1 VTVAEFVERER
12 AQLRRTHLVTAVAL
26 VLAATTAV
34 VALGVLVLGG
44 SRWLALPRAAPFA
57 VWLVLAAVNAFV
69 ARWAWRR
76 LVLAAARDRVAA
88 EIEREQ
94 ALRAGALRGVL
105 EAATSGALGRYA
117 ASGMAARLRSGG
129 PRLAPGLQRAASR
142 RALRMLAAALVAGV
156 LLGGVAPVYGDGL
169 MAILRPIRAWRGTL
183 LPPIEFAD
191 LPAAIVRGE
200 SLRLRVRAPR
210 RTAIVVHGRAT
221 GEGWRAMPL
230 PIGAASGEA
239 VADFGAVRGDLT
251 IVATD
256 GRSATDTVVVRV
268 VDRPFVGAVSIR
280 AVYPAYLR
288 RDPEGLPAGEPARVP
303 QGTTIVV
310 AGRAS
315 TVLTDV
321 RLVGPSGEIPLPADG
336 RAFEGR
342 FQARATGTWTWLARG
357 AGGPIADVPLPIE
370 LQVVADSAP
379 RVQLVAPAS
388 DTAVAASDQVVLRVS
403 ASDDHGLAVVA
414 LHARR
419 RAASE
424 RATRAARPA
433 PPGVQRI
440 PAPQVPIWD
449 GAVTVDLASWGLEP
463 GDALALRIVATD
475 NSPWAQTGASR
486 ELVLTVP
493 TMEERRA
500 MARGAGDSAVR
511 DARSAAEAQR
521 SLARRTE
528 EAARERGQ
536 RGQSRSSNESAAAMP
551 RAGET
556 PAMSYEQ
563 SEHARSIAKD
573 QQAVAERMEALRKSA
588 AALEQQLRQAGALD
602 SSLARQ
608 LRDVQQLLREALTP
622 ELMEQMRKLEE
633 AAQRLSG
640 NDAREAMRDLAAMQ
654 QRLREQL
661 EKSAEMLKRA
671 AYEGA
676 MQTLRDEAKELAKKE
691 RAFADSAAKGAD
703 PRSQSE
709 DARRLSERSE
719 RFKDNVETLQER
731 LARDRADAA
740 AKNTDAARRHAE
752 AGEERMREAA
762 QAAQREAQR
771 AERADAEKARGA
783 DQKSSAQDRRADRQG
798 QRAGEAP
805 SQRTGQRAERSQ
817 EQPAAGQSQDRQ
829 GAGEQRAREAAG
841 QMDNAAQA
849 MQDARDAQ
857 VQEWKKELTSELDQS
872 VQELLQMARQESALE
887 QQARSGRT
895 SQEQMR
901 GRQSSVQQGLDQ
913 AGKRLQ
919 EAGKKSALLSGRS
932 QRAMADAKQKVGE
945 ATRQLSGREGD
956 GRSPGSQAASALGEA
971 ADALNRAA
979 ASLARDRERA
989 NGASSASGFAEMLQQ
1004 MQEMAKR
1011 QGAINSQAQGLLS
1024 MPGGQGS
1031 PGAQATAQALARQQR
1046 SVAQQLDELGDAPGA
1061 NRAAELAREARRLA
1075 EALEGGRL
1083 DAATLAR
1090 QEQLFRRLLDA
1101 GRSLEKDEREDSD
1114 RREAKAAVGAEGFT
1128 PENINATGRA
1138 GTRFREPTWDELRGL
1153 TADERRAILE
1163 YFKRIN
1169 VERP

>member
-12 AQLRRTHLVTAVAL
+12 ARLRRAHLVTAVAL
-26 VLAATTAV
+26 VAAATSAV

-44 SRWLALPRAAPFA
+44 SRWLSLPRATPFM
-57 VWLVLAAVNAFV
+57 VWLALAVVNALV
-69 ARWAWRR
+69 ARWAWGR
-76 LVLAAARDRVAA
+76 LVRGAARAHVAA

-94 ALRAGALRGVL
+94 ALRAGALRGVM
-105 EAATSGALGRYA
+105 EAAASGALGRHA
-117 ASGMAARLRSGG
+117 ASGMAERLGAGG
-129 PRLAPGLQRAASR
+129 PRLAPGLQRAARR
-142 RALRMLAAALVAGV
+142 RATRMLAAALVAGM

-169 MAILRPIRAWRGTL
+169 MAILRPVRAWRGTL

-210 RTAIVVHGRAT
+210 RTKVVLHGRAT
-221 GEGWRAMPL
+221 GEGWRAMSL
-230 PIGAASGEA
+230 PVSAASGEA
-239 VADFGAVRGDLT
+239 IANLGAVRGDLT

-256 GRSATDTVVVRV
+256 GRSATDTAIVRV
-268 VDRPFVGAVSIR
+268 VDRPFVGAVSMR

-288 RDPEGLPAGEPARVP
+288 REAEGLPAGEPARVP
-303 QGTTIVV
+303 QGTSITI

-315 TVLTDV
+315 TVLADV
-321 RLVGPSGEIPLPADG
+321 RLVGAAGEIPLRAAG
-336 RAFEGR
+336 RAFDGR
-342 FQARATGTWTWLARG
+342 FEARTSGTWTWAARG
-357 AGGPIADVPLPIE
+357 TGGPIADVPLPIE
-370 LQVVADSAP
+370 LQVVPDSAP
-379 RVQLVAPAS
+379 RVQLIAPAS
-388 DTAVAASDQVVLRVS
+388 DTAVAAGDRVALRVS
-403 ASDDHGLAVVA
+403 ASDDHGLAGIA

-419 RAASE
+419 RAAGAREGARGAPAESGE
-424 RATRAARPA
+424 RAGGGERPG
-433 PPGVQRI
+433 PPGVQRV
-440 PAPQVPIWD
+440 PAPQAPLWD
-449 GAVTVDLASWGLEP
+449 GTVTVDLASWGLEP

-475 NSPWAQTGASR
+475 NSPWGQTGESR
-486 ELVLTVP
+486 ELVLKIP
-493 TMEERRA
+493 TIEERRA

-511 DARSAAEAQR
+511 DARSAAAAQR
-521 SLARRTE
+521 SLERRTE

-536 RGQSRSSNESAAAMP
+536 RGQSRSSNEGANAMS

-563 SEHARSIAKD
+563 SEHARAIAKD

-622 ELMEQMRKLEE
+622 ELMAQMRKLEE

-640 NDAREAMRDLAAMQ
+640 NDARDAMRDLAAMQ

-676 MQTLRDEAKELAKKE
+676 MQTLRDEAKDLAKTE
-691 RAFADSAAKGAD
+691 REFADSAATDAD
-703 PRSQSE
+703 PRAQRE
-709 DARRLSERSE
+709 DARKLSERSE
-719 RFKDNVETLQER
+719 RFADEVEKLQER

-752 AGEERMREAA
+752 AGEDRMREAA
-762 QAAQREAQR
+762 RAAQRA
-771 AERADAEKARGA
+771 AERAEQAERAKAGRSGEQA
-783 DQKSSAQDRRADRQG
+783 SERAG
-798 QRAGEAP
+798 QR
-805 SQRTGQRAERSQ
+805 GQQ
-817 EQPAAGQSQDRQ
+817 QPGAGQSQEGP
-829 GAGEQRAREAAG
+829 GAAEQRAREAAG
-841 QMDNAAQA
+841 QMENAAQA
-849 MQDARDAQ
+849 MQEARDAQ

-895 SQEQMR
+895 SADQMR
-901 GRQSSVQQGLDQ
+901 GRQSSIQQGLDL
-913 AGKRLQ
+913 ANKRLQ
-919 EAGKKSALLSGRS
+919 EEGKKSALLSGRS
-932 QRAMADAKQKVGE
+932 QRAMADARQKVGE
-945 ATRQLSGREGD
+945 ATRQLSGREGE
-956 GRSPGSQAASALGEA
+956 GRAAGSQSAGALGEA

-979 ASLARDRERA
+979 ASLARDREKA
-989 NGASSASGFAEMLQQ
+989 NSASSASGFAELLQQ

-1101 GRSLEKDEREDSD
+1101 GRSLEKDEREDSE
-1114 RREAKAAVGAEGFT
+1114 RREAKAAVGAEAYT
-1128 PENINATGRA
+1128 PGNTNATGRA
-1138 GTRFREPTWDELRGL
+1138 ATRFREPTWDELRGL
-1153 TADERRAILE
+1153 SADERRAILE

>member
-12 AQLRRTHLVTAVAL
+12 ARLRRAHLVSAVAL
-26 VLAATTAV
+26 TVAVTSAV

-44 SRWLALPRAAPFA
+44 SRWLSLPRATPFV
-57 VWLVLAAVNAFV
+57 VWLVLGVVNAFV

-76 LVLAAARDRVAA
+76 LVRGAARERVAT

-94 ALRAGALRGVL
+94 ALRAGALRGAM
-105 EAATSGALGRYA
+105 EAAGSGALGRHA
-117 ASGMAARLRSGG
+117 ASGMAERLRAGG
-129 PRLAPGLQRAASR
+129 PRLAPGLQRAARR
-142 RALRMLAAALVAGV
+142 RATRMLAAALVAGV
-156 LLGGVAPVYGDGL
+156 LLGGVAPIYGDGL
-169 MAILRPIRAWRGTL
+169 MAILRPVRAWRGTL

-191 LPAAIVRGE
+191 LPTAIVRGE
-200 SLRLRVRAPR
+200 SLRLRIRAPR
-210 RTAIVVHGRAT
+210 RTTLTLHQRAT
-221 GEGWRAMPL
+221 GEGWRAMSL
-230 PIGAASGEA
+230 PVNAASGEA
-239 VADFGAVRGDLT
+239 TASLGAVRGDLT
-251 IVATD
+251 VVATD
-256 GRSATDTVVVRV
+256 GRSTTDTAIVRV
-268 VDRPFVGAVSIR
+268 VDRPFVGAVSMR

-303 QGTTIVV
+303 QGTWITV

-321 RLVGPSGEIPLPADG
+321 RLVGPAGEVALRPTGHAFDG
-336 RAFEGR
+336 RFE
-342 FQARATGTWTWLARG
+342 ARASGTWTWAARG
-357 AGGPIADVPLPIE
+357 TAGPVADVPLPIE
-370 LQVVADSAP
+370 LQVVPDSAP
-379 RVQLVAPAS
+379 RVQLIAPAT
-388 DTAVAASDQVVLRVS
+388 DTAVAAGDRVVLRVS
-403 ASDDHGLAVVA
+403 ASDDHGLALIA

-419 RAASE
+419 RAAG
-424 RATRAARPA
+424 ARAAAGERPG
-433 PPGVQRI
+433 PPGIQRI
-440 PAPQVPIWD
+440 PAPQVPLWD
-449 GAVTVDLASWGLEP
+449 GAVTVDLAAWGLEP

-475 NSPWAQTGASR
+475 NSPWGQTGASR
-486 ELVLTVP
+486 ELVLKVP
-493 TMEERRA
+493 TMEERRTL
-500 MARGAGDSAVR
+500 ARSAGDSAVR
-511 DARSAAEAQR
+511 EARSAAEAQR
-521 SLARRTE
+521 NLARRTE

-536 RGQSRSSNESAAAMP
+536 RGQSQSSNETANATP

-563 SEHARSIAKD
+563 SEHARSIAKE

-622 ELMEQMRKLEE
+622 ELMAQMRKLEE

-640 NDAREAMRDLAAMQ
+640 NDARDAMRDLTAMQ

-676 MQTLRDEAKELAKKE
+676 MQTLRDEAKDLAKND
-691 RAFADSAAKGAD
+691 RQFADSAAKGAD
-703 PRSQSE
+703 
-709 DARRLSERSE
+709 AREQRDESRKLSERSE
-719 RFKDNVETLQER
+719 RFKDEVAKLQER

-752 AGEERMREAA
+752 AAEDRMREAA
-762 QAAQREAQR
+762 QAAQREAER
-771 AERADAEKARGA
+771 AERAEKEDAGKSAEQPRGRAGQRGQQQAGAAQSQERRGA
-783 DQKSSAQDRRADRQG
+783 G
-798 QRAGEAP
+798 EQRPG
-805 SQRTGQRAERSQ
+805 
-817 EQPAAGQSQDRQ
+817 
-829 GAGEQRAREAAG
+829 GAEQRAREAAG
-841 QMDNAAQA
+841 QMENAAQA

-872 VQELLQMARQESALE
+872 VQELLQMARQETTLE
-887 QQARSGRT
+887 QQARSGRA
-895 SQEQMR
+895 SAEQMR

-913 AGKRLQ
+913 SSKRLQ
-919 EAGKKSALLSGRS
+919 EAGKKSSLLSGRS
-932 QRAMADAKQKVGE
+932 QRAMAEAKQKVGD
-945 ATRQLSGREGD
+945 ATRQLSGREGES
-956 GRSPGSQAASALGEA
+956 RTPGSQAASALGEA

-979 ASLARDRERA
+979 ASLARDREKA

-1011 QGAINSQAQGLLS
+1011 QGAINAQAQGLLS

-1046 SVAQQLDELGDAPGA
+1046 SVAQQLDELGEAPGA

-1101 GRSLEKDEREDSD
+1101 GRSLEKDEREDSE
-1114 RREAKAAVGAEGFT
+1114 RREAKAAIGADAYT
-1128 PENINATGRA
+1128 PDNTNATGRA
-1138 GTRFREPTWDELRGL
+1138 ATRFREPTWDELRGL

>member
-12 AQLRRTHLVTAVAL
+12 TRLRRTHLVTAVAL
-26 VLAATTAV
+26 IAAATSAV
-34 VALGVLVLGG
+34 IAVGVLVLGG
-44 SRWLALPRAAPFA
+44 SRWLSLPRAAPFV
-57 VWLVLAAVNAFV
+57 VWLVLAVVNGLV
-69 ARWAWRR
+69 ATWAWRR
-76 LVLAAARDRVAA
+76 LVRGAARDRVAA

-94 ALRAGALRGVL
+94 TLRAGALRGVI
-105 EAATSGALGRYA
+105 ETAGSGALGRHA
-117 ASGMAARLRSGG
+117 AHGMAERLRSGG
-129 PRLAPGLQRAASR
+129 PRLAPSLQRAAR
-142 RALRMLAAALVAGV
+142 HRALRMLAAALVAGV
-156 LLGGVAPVYGDGL
+156 LLGGAAPIYGDGL
-169 MAILRPIRAWRGTL
+169 MAILRPVRAWRGTL
-183 LPPIEFAD
+183 FPPIEFAD
-191 LPAAIVRGE
+191 LPAAVVRGE
-200 SLRLRVRAPR
+200 SLRLRIRAPR
-210 RTAIVVHGRAT
+210 RTAVVLHGRAT
-221 GEGWRAMPL
+221 GEGWRATSL
-230 PIGAASGEA
+230 PVAAASGEA
-239 VADFGAVRGDLT
+239 VADLGVVRGDLT

-256 GRSATDTVVVRV
+256 GRSATDTAIVRV
-268 VDRPFVGAVSIR
+268 VDRPFVGAVSMR
-280 AVYPAYLR
+280 AVYPAYLG
-288 RDPEGLPAGEPARVP
+288 RDAEGLPAGEPARVP
-303 QGTTIVV
+303 QGTLIGI

-315 TVLTDV
+315 TVLADV
-321 RLVGPSGEIPLPADG
+321 RLVGPAGEIPLRPAG
-336 RAFEGR
+336 RAFDGR
-342 FQARATGTWTWLARG
+342 FEARASGTWTWVARG
-357 AGGPIADVPLPIE
+357 TGGPITDVPLPIE
-370 LQVVADSAP
+370 LQVVPDSAP

-388 DTAVAASDQVVLRVS
+388 DTAVAASDRVVLRVS
-403 ASDDHGLAVVA
+403 ASDDHGLAMLA

-419 RAASE
+419 RAGGAAAAHGE
-424 RATRAARPA
+424 RPG

-440 PAPQVPIWD
+440 PAPQAPLWD
-449 GAVTVDLASWGLEP
+449 GAVTVDLATWGLEP

-475 NSPWAQTGASR
+475 NSPWGQTGASR
-486 ELVLTVP
+486 ELVLKVP
-493 TMEERRA
+493 TLEERRA

-511 DARSAAEAQR
+511 EARSAADAQR
-521 SLARRTE
+521 NLARRTE
-528 EAARERGQ
+528 DAARERGQ
-536 RGQSRSSNESAAAMP
+536 RGQSQSSNEGAAAMP

-563 SEHARSIAKD
+563 SEHARAIAKE
-573 QQAVAERMEALRKSA
+573 QQAVAERMEALRRSA

-622 ELMEQMRKLEE
+622 ELMAQMQKLQE

-640 NDAREAMRDLAAMQ
+640 NDARDAMRDLAAMQ

-676 MQTLRDEAKELAKKE
+676 MQTLRDEAKDLAKNE
-691 RAFADSAAKGAD
+691 RSFADSAATGAD
-703 PRSQSE
+703 PRSQRD

-719 RFKDNVETLQER
+719 RFKEDVEKLQER

-740 AKNTDAARRHAE
+740 AKNTEAAKRHAE
-752 AGEERMREAA
+752 AGDERMREAA
-762 QAAQREAQR
+762 QAAQREAER
-771 AERADAEKARGA
+771 AERAESGKQREGERAAPR
-783 DQKSSAQDRRADRQG
+783 QDRA
-798 QRAGEAP
+798 
-805 SQRTGQRAERSQ
+805 AERGQPEQRGERGQPQPGAAQSQ
-817 EQPAAGQSQDRQ
+817 ERQ

-841 QMDNAAQA
+841 QMESAAQA
-849 MQDARDAQ
+849 MQEARDAQ

-872 VQELLQMARQESALE
+872 VQELLQMARQETALE

-895 SQEQMR
+895 TQDQMR

-913 AGKRLQ
+913 ANKRLQ
-919 EAGKKSALLSGRS
+919 EAGQKSALLSGRS

-945 ATRQLSGREGD
+945 ATRQLSGREGE
-956 GRSPGSQAASALGEA
+956 GRTPGSQAAGALGEA

-979 ASLARDRERA
+979 ASLARDREKA

-1011 QGAINSQAQGLLS
+1011 QGAINSQAQGLLA

-1046 SVAQQLDELGDAPGA
+1046 SLAQQLDELGEAPGA

-1114 RREAKAAVGAEGFT
+1114 RREAKAAVGAEAFT
-1128 PENINATGRA
+1128 PGNTNATGRA
-1138 GTRFREPTWDELRGL
+1138 AARFREPTWDELRGL
-1153 TADERRAILE
+1153 SADERRAILE